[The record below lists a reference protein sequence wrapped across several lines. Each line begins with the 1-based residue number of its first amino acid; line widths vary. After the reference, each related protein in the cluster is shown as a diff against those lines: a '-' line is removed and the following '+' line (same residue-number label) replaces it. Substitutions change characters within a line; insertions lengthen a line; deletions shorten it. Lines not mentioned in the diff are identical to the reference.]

1 MEIVEEI
8 ELRKRGRGNVPIT
21 ADLCGNIVIPGDNLQ
36 LMKIDVELGGCT
48 RIITAPGLVK
58 DLAFLSQ
65 KQTFVLA
72 NS

>member
-1 MEIVEEI
+1 M
-8 ELRKRGRGNVPIT
+8 PIT
-21 ADLCGNIVIPGDNLQ
+21 ADLYGNIVIPGDNRQ

-48 RIITAPGLVK
+48 GIITAPGLVK